1 MRNVRAN
8 TLKKYLNDSNFKL
21 SQEDRA
27 FLADLSKVSII
38 DEKDADNFHYRERKT
53 GASARLDRLCEIGLL
68 EAQTVVQPGRG
79 KFKAYHFKTDRIA
92 TLFGGKK
99 PIIGRKRNALHEV
112 ITSRI
117 YFAEGR
123 PESFTVESAFDNDQR
138 ALFNVEGKTLKG
150 RDACL
155 PDAMFIRNNE
165 VVIVEADSGQYS
177 KSQIQNKQSAWQG
190 FKQVWGQPGK
200 ASARVGNATVH
211 TFS

>member
-8 TLKKYLNDSNFKL
+8 TLKKYLTETNFKL
-21 SQEDRA
+21 SKEDRE
-27 FLADLSKVSII
+27 FLADLAKVHII
-38 DEKDADNFHYRERKT
+38 DEKDAGKHHYKNRKT
-53 GASARLDRLCEIGLL
+53 GAAKRLDRLCEIGLL
-68 EAQTVVQPGRG
+68 EVQPVVQPGRG

-92 TLFGGKK
+92 ALFGGKR

-123 PESFTVESAFDNDQR
+123 PESFVTESAFTKEQR
-138 ALFNVEGKTLKG
+138 ALFDVEGKTLNG

-155 PDAMFIRNNE
+155 PDAIFVRNGE

-177 KSQIQNKQSAWQG
+177 KAQIENKQAAWRG
-190 FKQVWGQPGK
+190 FQQIWGQPAK
-200 ASARVGNATVH
+200 ASARVSSGMVH
-211 TFS
+211 TFA